1 MYRNSLPLIGLAA
14 LTLSA
19 CSNGAET
26 ETAATEA
33 AATDTAAAPAATA
46 TETAAPATTGV
57 ASLDAAIAGEWRGD
71 RSERDGFR
79 NPAETITFFEIDP
92 SSTVLEIW
100 PGGGWYADIL
110 APWIAGNGGTYV
122 AAHFPADA
130 ASEGRRGSR
139 ERFEQ
144 RYADTA
150 LYGDIVMAG
159 FDDTTEALA
168 EPGSIDTILTFRNVH
183 NWMMGNY
190 AEKAF
195 ADFYAALREGGTLGV
210 VEHRLPSTRE
220 QSSNGGSGYVQQAY
234 VIRLAEEAGFELVG
248 SSEVNANPADTADHP
263 FGVWTLPPVRRSA
276 GRGEEPAEDFDR
288 AFYDAIGES
297 DRMTLLFRKPEGASE

>member
-1 MYRNSLPLIGLAA
+1 MYRNSLTLIGLAA
-14 LTLSA
+14 LTLGA
-19 CSNGAET
+19 CSNGTETEAPVSNTAPAET
-26 ETAATEA
+26 A
-33 AATDTAAAPAATA
+33 AAAPAA
-46 TETAAPATTGV
+46 ETAAPAQPGV
-57 ASLDAAIAGEWRGD
+57 ASLEAAIAGEWRGD
-71 RSERDGFR
+71 RGERDQFR
-79 NPAETITFFEIDP
+79 NPAETLAFLEVDP

-110 APWIAGNGGTYV
+110 APWLAGNGGTYI

-130 ASEGRRGSR
+130 ASEGRRASR

-150 LYGDIVMAG
+150 LYGDIVMSG
-159 FDDTTEALA
+159 FDDTTDALA
-168 EPGSIDTILTFRNVH
+168 EPGSVDTILTFRNVH

-248 SSEVNANPADTADHP
+248 TSEINANPADTADHP
-263 FGVWTLPPVRRSA
+263 FGVWTLPPSRRSA
-276 GRGEEPAEDFDR
+276 GRGEEPAADFDR

-297 DRMTLLFRKPEGASE
+297 DRMTLLFRKPEAASE

>member
-1 MYRNSLPLIGLAA
+1 MYRNSLILTGLAA
-14 LTLSA
+14 LTLGA
-19 CSNGAET
+19 CSNGTETEAPADEAAPAET
-26 ETAATEA
+26 AAATEA
-33 AATDTAAAPAATA
+33 A
-46 TETAAPATTGV
+46 ETAAPAQPGV
-57 ASLDAAIAGEWRGD
+57 SGLDAAIAGEWRGD
-71 RSERDGFR
+71 RGERDAFR
-79 NPAETITFFEIDP
+79 NPAETLAFLEVDP

-110 APWIAGNGGTYV
+110 APWLAGNGGTYV

-130 ASEGRRGSR
+130 ASEGRRASR

-159 FDDTTEALA
+159 FDDTTDALA
-168 EPGSIDTILTFRNVH
+168 EPGSVDTILTFRNVH

-220 QSSNGGSGYVQQAY
+220 QSSNGGSGYVQEAY
-234 VIRLAEEAGFELVG
+234 VISLAQEAGFELVG

-263 FGVWTLPPVRRSA
+263 FGVWTLPPSRRSA
-276 GRGEEPAEDFDR
+276 ARGEEMAADFDR
-288 AFYDAIGES
+288 DFYDAIGES
-297 DRMTLLFRKPEGASE
+297 DRMTLLFRKPEAASE